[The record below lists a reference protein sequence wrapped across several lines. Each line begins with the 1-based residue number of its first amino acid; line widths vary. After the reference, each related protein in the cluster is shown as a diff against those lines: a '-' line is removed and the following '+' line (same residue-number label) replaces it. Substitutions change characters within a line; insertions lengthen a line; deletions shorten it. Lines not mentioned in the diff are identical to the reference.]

1 MIDVVIPQEV
11 ETNMDAVKIT
21 FGTLIEF
28 EGREYVI
35 VGLQKTHNA
44 DGHQVNFT
52 AYEPFMALRVQ
63 QDAATRKK
71 AIEITV
77 EAMDIVKKDFGRG
90 DMPRD

>member
-1 MIDVVIPQEV
+1 MKIQQV

-28 EGREYVI
+28 DGHEYVI

-44 DGHQVNFT
+44 DGLQVNFT

-63 QDAATRKK
+63 QEAETRKK
-71 AIEITV
+71 AVAATI
-77 EAMDIVKKDFGRG
+77 EAMDILKKDIGRG
-90 DMPRD
+90 DTPSD